1 MIFFI
6 FLTSESVQA
15 SKKLFIILLL
25 FLVQCKGMMPYE
37 SFVGILL
44 EAKKFLLS
52 LHTIKGTN
60 SIRIVYTA
68 ECLTIL

>member
-1 MIFFI
+1 
-6 FLTSESVQA
+6 
-15 SKKLFIILLL
+15 
-25 FLVQCKGMMPYE
+25 MPYE

-52 LHTIKGTN
+52 LHTIKDTN
-60 SIRIVYTA
+60 SIRIVYTV